1 MSNEGPL
8 SGLTV
13 VDMTRVLAGPTSTMM
28 LADLGARVIKVE
40 RPGRGDDT
48 RQFGPP
54 FLKDEEGDDTSEAA
68 YYLSTNRGKESLT
81 LDFAQSE
88 GRKIARALAAKADI
102 LVENYKV
109 GNLAKYGLGYDDLRH
124 DHPGLIYCSITGF
137 GQTGPYS
144 SRAGYDF
151 LIQAVGGLMSITGN
165 PDGTPGGG
173 PLRVGIPIS
182 DLLTGLYATIAILAA
197 LAHRQNTGKGQ
208 YIDISLLDSTVATL
222 SYQAMN
228 FLTTGEEPGRIGNV
242 HPNIVPYQVFATA
255 DGNVVV
261 AVGNDAQFVRFC
273 EVIGMVELPLD
284 PRFENNMERVRNRDQ
299 LVPLLAG
306 TMVRRS
312 SQEWMEV
319 MDPAGLSCGPINS
332 LEEVLSHPQVVARD
346 MKIEMPH
353 PLSGTVTL
361 VGSPLK
367 LSESPVSYRLAPPLL
382 GEHSDAILDE
392 LGYSAVDIEALRKD
406 GVV

>member
-13 VDMTRVLAGPTSTMM
+13 VDITRVLAGPSSTMM

-54 FLKDEEGDDTSEAA
+54 FLKDEDGDDTSEAA

-81 LDFAQSE
+81 LDFSQEE
-88 GRKIARALAAKADI
+88 GRKIARALAARADI

-144 SRAGYDF
+144 NRAGYDF
-151 LIQAVGGLMSITGN
+151 LIQAMGGMMSITGN

-182 DLLTGLYATIAILAA
+182 DLLTGLYASIAILAA
-197 LAHRQNTGKGQ
+197 LAHRQKTGEGQ

-228 FLTTGEEPGRIGNV
+228 FIATGEEPGRIGNT
-242 HPNIVPYQVFATA
+242 HPNIVPYQAFATA

-261 AVGNDAQFVRFC
+261 AIGNDAQFVRFC
-273 EVIGMVELPLD
+273 EVIGMAELPLD
-284 PRFENNMERVRNRDQ
+284 PRFENNMERVKNRDQ

-306 TMVRRS
+306 TMARRS
-312 SQEWMEV
+312 SSEWMEA
-319 MDPAGLSCGPINS
+319 MDSAGLSCGPINT
-332 LEEVLSHPQVVARD
+332 LEEVFSHPQVAARD

-367 LSESPVSYRLAPPLL
+367 LSASPVSYRLAPPLL
-382 GEHSDAILDE
+382 SEHTDGILGE
-392 LGYSAVDIEALRKD
+392 LGYSADDIEALKTD
-406 GVV
+406 GIV